1 MITNN
6 IMYRK
11 LEHTQKKVIKS
22 NGVKYNK
29 NKERPIFISKIK
41 SLVKSTLFDL

>member
-1 MITNN
+1 MENLNTP
-6 IMYRK
+6 K
-11 LEHTQKKVIKS
+11 KKVIKS

-29 NKERPIFISKIK
+29 NKERQRFISKIK